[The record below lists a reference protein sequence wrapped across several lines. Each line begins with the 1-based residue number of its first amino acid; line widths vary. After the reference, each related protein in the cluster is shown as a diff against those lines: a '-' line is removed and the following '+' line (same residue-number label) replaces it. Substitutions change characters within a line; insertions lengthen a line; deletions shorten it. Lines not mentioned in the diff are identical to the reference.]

1 MESQS
6 EVILRQKSSYKKDLN
21 IKRQRMFK
29 DTGID
34 ICI

>member
-6 EVILRQKSSYKKDLN
+6 EVILRQKSSYKMDLN
-21 IKRQRMFK
+21 IKRQYMFK
-29 DTGID
+29 DTGIE